1 MAEKHTLVNPGDDY
15 VTQFGWETVG
25 SIIDIHAALAAGEMD
40 DDTVQAL
47 DDDVKAIYYPT
58 NGTVAAEFRFWADGA
73 TADET
78 ATIEVYAAA
87 SEDYWRHVVQL
98 TVTFGTAQRGVATK
112 LFADT
117 ISGTSVWLSTATLVS
132 PTADQIASWGLNVH
146 GYHGFLFLVS
156 AATMDLDPA
165 VAGVADDTLW
175 IEARRF

>member
-15 VTQFGWETVG
+15 VTQFGWQTVG
-25 SIIDIHAALAAGEMD
+25 SIIDIHAALAADEMD
-40 DDTVQAL
+40 DATVQAL
-47 DDDVKAIYYPT
+47 DDDVKAIYYPL
-58 NGTVAAEFRFWADGA
+58 NGTVAAEFRFWSDGA
-73 TADET
+73 DADEA

-87 SEDYWRHVVQL
+87 AEDYWRHIVQL
-98 TVTFGTAQRGVATK
+98 TVTIGAAQKGSATK

-117 ISGTSVWLSTATLVS
+117 IAGTAKWLSTATLVS
-132 PTADQIASWGLNVH
+132 PTNNQIASWGLNIH
-146 GYHGFLFLVS
+146 GYHGLLFLAS